1 MTTLPLLLTTI
12 FLIGLGQSAFALNV
26 ANVQVEAN
34 NNPLTIP
41 SGTPSIVSVP
51 TASWIHG
58 KIEVVGN
65 VPQVESSLMDFVYM
79 TKTDGYTTTIE
90 FDGQTQNNTAVVN
103 LEESGQTTFSLVL
116 TPVGMV
122 KTSQDSGWN
131 IPSVQVIPMWAYG
144 VILVVVVVC
153 VVALVKSRRG
163 GVKFL

>member
-1 MTTLPLLLTTI
+1 MTTLPLLTII

-116 TPVGMV
+116 TPIGMV
-122 KTSQDSGWN
+122 KTIGQDSSWN

-144 VILVVVVVC
+144 VILVGIVVG
-153 VVALVKSRRG
+153 VVALTKSRRG